1 MLSITLYVMV
11 NFVLIFCSGF
21 WQKQKQKLYM
31 NVIYTLTYFLIYIFF
46 LSYVPCLEFLKLK
59 NLTVHLLLYKLYK
72 YISDGWELEKTVKK
86 KIKILHKPRS

>member
-11 NFVLIFCSGF
+11 NFVLIFGSGF
-21 WQKQKQKLYM
+21 WQKLYM

-59 NLTVHLLLYKLYK
+59 NLTVLLLLYKLYK